1 MLSLPDKTKIID
13 LSTSLIWWDESG
25 ILCCISKKRKEEQT
39 LQEAVES
46 MAAFVDIIGSEKV
59 CMLID
64 VTHATQTSREVRAYA
79 AQELPKVVK
88 AIAMLSS
95 SALGKMV
102 ANLFFNLKSQPYPV
116 KMFNDEQDAKA
127 WLKKFL

>member
-1 MLSLPDKTKIID
+1 MLSLPDDTKIIQ
-13 LSTSLIWWDESG
+13 LSTSAIWLDESG
-25 ILCCISKKRKEEQT
+25 IVCCISKKQKEEQT
-39 LQEAVES
+39 LKNAMES
-46 MAAFVDIIGSEKV
+46 MAAFSDIVGSEKV
-59 CMLID
+59 CLLID

-79 AQELPKVVK
+79 AEELPKVVK

-116 KMFNDEQDAKA
+116 KMFNNEQDAKA